1 MISSNLPNPLPGD
14 RLSVGEVLGSVPDL
28 RRWFAEVGRILGGL
42 QRLETD
48 HAGALRINWVNDS
61 PLLALDPDSLSSTLT
76 PPLAG
81 AGWLEDTPSTW
92 TGNQN
97 DWPIPGSPGLLQP
110 VIERISASPAVNLTG
125 IAAPTNV
132 ALPGQEPQTFPLIL
146 WNVGAQVITLTHE
159 DAASAAANQIH
170 LQGGS
175 PFPLAADGW
184 AWMLYDFSSSSWR
197 VLASGS
203 GSPPTNPWPEYT
215 EATWAANVDNY
226 LPSTGLYGEDPG
238 LIVRVRPTANVDLTG
253 IANWPTAAPFG
264 NYALILWNVGSYNVT
279 LKHQSAS
286 SLAGNRFQLVGAAD
300 VVLAPDQWAFL
311 FLDFAQ
317 SPYVWRLLQQSSG
330 SMPPPIPGAAWLE
343 DTPTAW
349 AGNQDNWI
357 INASPQLLQPVVE
370 RVSNSTGANVNL
382 TGIQAPTNVAPGPGT
397 QSFPLLLW
405 NVSASGTDS
414 ITLTHE
420 DAASVAANRFYL
432 IGGNNF
438 VLTQDV
444 WAWLFYD
451 FTISRWRV
459 LLTTASSGQKFAG
472 VNPTVAALAVSPF
485 VIDGYGNAYSAN
497 GGNSS
502 GLIFEP
508 TPGVDLAVAWAC
520 GYTDTSGGAS
530 TPSAGTLNV
539 GDQTISGRKM
549 IENGLIVGLP
559 STGYSNLSSQLTGLG
574 IGASYLTALN
584 GWVWIGAG
592 SGSSSMVETTT
603 LTGTTLTVVDGS
615 TSTTLTK
622 TVGTLST
629 GIHGFDLVITQPSSG
644 PGTLEFRV
652 GDNKGLTYTEVTTST
667 TITFDVGSFGG
678 GLTYSD
684 GGVLGYSWTI
694 TTPLIYTT
702 GTYTGDGR
710 YVNEDGTSAPT
721 QFWPWLEFSCYG
733 ASPPFT
739 GGQGTHAPWTTD
751 IGTLLW
757 FGLGPT
763 NGTVNPIRG
772 GIGTNQPAYE
782 WEVLG
787 SIACGQGYLGVA
799 GTLTYYAWNGSSY
812 DAGLSGNDFAGSTF
826 TLGINTTLGTYT
838 PATITDWNSHGGT
851 PAGSAPSSLADALD
865 RIAAALNGLTWGP

>member
-1 MISSNLPNPLPGD
+1 MPIANRLSTLGIANGDGISVSALVTLLEGLIAAVQRSD
-14 RLSVGEVLGSVPDL
+14 RLDVE
-28 RRWFAEVGRILGGL
+28 RGGP
-42 QRLETD
+42 
-48 HAGALRINWVNDS
+48 LRITQTVGGD
-61 PLLALDPDSLSSTLT
+61 LLGIDQTAVAATL
-76 PPLAG
+76 PPPIPA
-81 AGWLEDTPSTW
+81 AAWLEDTPPTW
-92 TGNQN
+92 TADVN
-97 DWPIPGSPGLLQP
+97 DWPINGSPGLLQP
-110 VIERISASPAVNLTG
+110 VVERLTVSGGVNVNLSG

-132 ALPGQEPQTFPLIL
+132 APAGQEPQSFPLVL
-146 WNVGAQVITLTHE
+146 WNVSGSGSDSITLTHE
-159 DAASAAANQIH
+159 DTNSLATNRFH
-170 LQGGS
+170 LLGG
-175 PFPLAADGW
+175 FPLTLPVDGW
-184 AWMLYDFSSSSWR
+184 AWTFYDFTIARWR
-197 VLASGS
+197 VLVGS
-203 GSPPTNPWPEYT
+203 GGPP
-215 EATWAANVDNY
+215 V
-226 LPSTGLYGEDPG
+226 
-238 LIVRVRPTANVDLTG
+238 
-253 IANWPTAAPFG
+253 FG
-264 NYALILWNVGSYNVT
+264 
-279 LKHQSAS
+279 
-286 SLAGNRFQLVGAAD
+286 
-300 VVLAPDQWAFL
+300 
-311 FLDFAQ
+311 
-317 SPYVWRLLQQSSG
+317 SG
-330 SMPPPIPGAAWLE
+330 WIE
-343 DTPTAW
+343 DTPPVWTTDV
-349 AGNQDNWI
+349 NNWPI
-357 INASPQLLQPVVE
+357 TASPQLLQPVVE
-370 RVSNSTGANVNL
+370 RVSNNTSGNVNL
-382 TGIQAPTNVAPGPGT
+382 TGIQAPTNVDPTGST
-397 QSFPLLLW
+397 KESYPLVLW
-405 NVSASGTDS
+405 NVSGSSSDS
-414 ITLTHE
+414 ITLPHE
-420 DAASVAANRFYL
+420 DAASIASNRWHLKNGAAL
-432 IGGNNF
+432 
-438 VLTQDV
+438 VLKPDD
-444 WAWLFYD
+444 WAWTFYD
-451 FTISRWRV
+451 FTIARWRV
-459 LLTTASSGQKFAG
+459 LSSSSSSQTFAG

-485 VIDGYGNAYSAN
+485 VIDGYGNAYSAT
-497 GGNSS
+497 GGNDS

-508 TPGVDLAVAWAC
+508 TPGVDLAMAWAN
-520 GYTDTSGGAS
+520 GSTSTSGTSS
-530 TPSAGTLNV
+530 TASAGTLNTL
-539 GDQTISGRKM
+539 DQTIAGRKL
-549 IENGLIVGLP
+549 IEDGLVVGLP
-559 STGYSNLSSQLTGLG
+559 STAYSNLSSQLTGLG
-574 IGASYLTALN
+574 IGANYLTALN
-584 GWVWIGAG
+584 GWVWIGVG

-710 YVNEDGTSAPT
+710 YVNEDGSGAPT
-721 QFWPWLEFSCYG
+721 QFWPWLAFSCYG

-851 PAGSAPSSLADALD
+851 PAGSAPTSLADALD